1 MTLSASQ
8 AVWRAQ
14 QRRSPVPAPFNRG
27 TTIVIPTPDLEPT
40 TINEQDFTIRE
51 PYRLDMGL
59 NLTGNGTSGA
69 TALAGRTT
77 TTSGAGTGMTV
88 ALAAA
93 AGVVTGVTIET
104 LGNGLYQ
111 RGDTVTVSTGQA
123 GTGTAVTFKLGR
135 GR

>member
-1 MTLSASQ
+1 MTLTASQ

-14 QRRSPVPAPFNRG
+14 QRRLPIPAPFSRAG
-27 TTIVIPTPDLEPT
+27 AVVIPTPASLPT
-40 TINEQDFTIRE
+40 TANEQDHSIRE
-51 PYRLDMGL
+51 AYRANMGY

-69 TALAGRTT
+69 TAQTGRTT
-77 TTSGAGTGMTV
+77 TTSGSGSGMIVGLEAAG
-88 ALAAA
+88 
-93 AGVVTGVTIET
+93 GVVTGILIET
-104 LGNGLYQ
+104 LGTGYL